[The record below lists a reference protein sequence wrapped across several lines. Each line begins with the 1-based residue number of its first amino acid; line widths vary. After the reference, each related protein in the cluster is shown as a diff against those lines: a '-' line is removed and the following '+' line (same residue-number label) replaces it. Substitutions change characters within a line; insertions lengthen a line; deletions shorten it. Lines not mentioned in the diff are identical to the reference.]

1 MVFIA
6 NDPGPWQYYVNR
18 PDNKGLHIMEVRN
31 KYLTE
36 QLIFEEQ
43 YNRYIQQMNWL
54 NNQGGGPSPFDPA
67 NTPEVEFTTQS
78 GDIMVTQQGDN
89 LIFT

>member
-1 MVFIA
+1 
-6 NDPGPWQYYVNR
+6 
-18 PDNKGLHIMEVRN
+18 
-31 KYLTE
+31 
-36 QLIFEEQ
+36 
-43 YNRYIQQMNWL
+43 MNWL